1 MLAIQYMTS
10 AKPNYLFADTH
21 EWADLQSDGLVW
33 VGICDHAQIALGDV
47 VFLETPAVRAVVK
60 QGQACAVIESVKA
73 ASDIHA
79 PISGTVVVAINSSAV
94 DAPESINQDPYGT
107 WLFKIQAASAESQTQ
122 ELAGLSS
129 LTQYESTLN

>member
-1 MLAIQYMTS
+1 MRAIQYMTS

-33 VGICDHAQIALGDV
+33 VGISDHAQIALGDV
-47 VFLETPAVRAVVK
+47 VFLETPAVGAVVK

-79 PISGTVVVAINSSAV
+79 PISGTVVAINSSAV

-107 WLFKIQAASAESQTQ
+107 WLFKIQASSAESQTQ
-122 ELAGLSS
+122 ELTRLSS
-129 LTQYESTLN
+129 LAQYESTLN

>member
-1 MLAIQYMTS
+1 MTN

-33 VGICDHAQIALGDV
+33 AGISDHAQIALGDV
-47 VFLETPAVRAVVK
+47 VFLETPTIGAVVQ

-79 PISGTVVVAINSSAV
+79 PISGTVVAVNSAAI

-107 WLFKIQAASAESQTQ
+107 WLFKIQAVSTESQTQ
-122 ELAGLSS
+122 ELACLHT
-129 LTQYESTLN
+129 LAQYESTLN

>member
-1 MLAIQYMTS
+1 MTN

-33 VGICDHAQIALGDV
+33 VGISDHAQIALGDV
-47 VFLETPAVRAVVK
+47 VFLETPAVGSVVE
-60 QGQACAVIESVKA
+60 QGKACAVIESVKA

-79 PISGTVVVAINSSAV
+79 PISGTVVAVNSAAI

-107 WLFKIQAASAESQTQ
+107 WLFKIQATSTEAQTR
-122 ELAGLSS
+122 ELARLHS
-129 LTQYESTLN
+129 LAQYESTLN

>member
-1 MLAIQYMTS
+1 MTS

-33 VGICDHAQIALGDV
+33 VGISDHAQLALGDV
-47 VFLETPAVRAVVK
+47 VFLETPAIGAAVE
-60 QGQACAVIESVKA
+60 QGKACAVIESVKA

-79 PISGTVVVAINSSAV
+79 PISGTVVAINSAVV

-107 WLFKIQAASAESQTQ
+107 WLFKIQAAGAESQTQ
-122 ELAGLSS
+122 ELARLSS
-129 LTQYESTLN
+129 LAQYESTLN